1 MADKL
6 TKQALAAQRKR
17 LKVRLWRERGEDTW
31 ISARGQIAKRP
42 RCAWCGEFIWFPEDC
57 VMHEW
62 LIKRSDLP
70 VKLQHRIMVPCG
82 CILLHV
88 ECHAQHGQTRECK
101 LRCAKAMYERY
112 GRNVIAAWVG
122 GLGLRQ
128 GVEIPHLERGDFE
141 NETEK
146 H

>member
-6 TKQALAAQRKR
+6 TRGALADQRKR
-17 LKVRLWRERGEDTW
+17 LKIQLWRERDMGLPVPPCDYCDEPIRYPD
-31 ISARGQIAKRP
+31 
-42 RCAWCGEFIWFPEDC
+42 DC

-101 LRCAKAMYERY
+101 LRCARAQYKRY
-112 GRNVIAAWVG
+112 GRDEIVAWVES
-122 GLGLRQ
+122 LGLKQ
-128 GVEIPHLERGDFE
+128 HVEIPLESE
-141 NETEK
+141 E
-146 H
+146 